1 MNLCGGRDCEV
12 YNGQDSILC
21 LFNHFRMWCVSFTI
35 CTYTILHKQ
44 EFAYEKRGGGG
55 RGGER
60 DFARNFHFVL
70 STWSKRSFAYRL
82 SICLR
87 FETSKIGSGFGKVL
101 HDTSFRLSFCPS
113 LCPV

>member
-1 MNLCGGRDCEV
+1 MKYTMDKILFCVYLTIFGCGVYLSQYVLTQFCTNKNLHTR
-12 YNGQDSILC
+12 S
-21 LFNHFRMWCVSFTI
+21 
-35 CTYTILHKQ
+35 
-44 EFAYEKRGGGG
+44 GGGE
-55 RGGER
+55 GGGERER

-113 LCPV
+113 LCLV